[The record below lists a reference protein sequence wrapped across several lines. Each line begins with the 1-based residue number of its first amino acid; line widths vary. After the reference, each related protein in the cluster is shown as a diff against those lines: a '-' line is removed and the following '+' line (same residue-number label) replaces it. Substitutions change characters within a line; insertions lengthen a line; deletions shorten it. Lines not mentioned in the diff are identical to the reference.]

1 MQRWRGGGNG
11 MANIGGKNGMKV
23 GTDIMTMVVIII
35 RRIII
40 IYSYFHFIFL
50 ITVFSLVYRL
60 YTLHLSHKI
69 WIKLNWY

>member
-11 MANIGGKNGMKV
+11 RANIGGKNGMKV

-40 IYSYFHFIFL
+40 IYSYFHFIYFFYNHISIL
-50 ITVFSLVYRL
+50 
-60 YTLHLSHKI
+60 
-69 WIKLNWY
+69 

>member
-1 MQRWRGGGNG
+1 

-40 IYSYFHFIFL
+40 IYSYFHFIFFF
-50 ITVFSLVYRL
+50 ITIFPFYDKSFIYRL
-60 YTLHLSHKI
+60 YKFV
-69 WIKLNWY
+69 